1 MKLSILSSAL
11 ALASLTVVPAFANSS
26 WTIDP
31 VHSAANFTVK
41 HMMVSNVSG
50 DFGKVTGTVKYDGKN
65 LGAAVVDASID
76 ANSIDTREPK
86 RDGHV
91 KSPDFL
97 DTAKYPTITFKS
109 TKVVPGK
116 DGFDLHGDLTLHGVT
131 KPVVLHAE
139 PLSGIVKDGRGNEHI
154 GTTASTKINRRD
166 YGVNFN
172 GLLDN
177 GGAMVSD
184 DVKVTIDI
192 DFSRKIET
200 ANSEKKEKAEK
211 TEKPADTEKKKNG

>member
-1 MKLSILSSAL
+1 MKLQKLSL
-11 ALASLTVVPAFANSS
+11 ALTFAVLTTAPSFADSS
-26 WTIDP
+26 TWTVDP
-31 VHSAANFTVK
+31 MHSAAHFTVK

-50 DFGKVTGTVKYDGKN
+50 DFGKVSGEVKYDGKD
-65 LGAAVVDASID
+65 LAAASVDATID

-97 DTAKYPTITFKS
+97 DTVKFPSITFKS

-116 DGFDLHGDLTLHGVT
+116 DGFDIHGNLTLHGVT

-139 PLSGIVKDGRGNEHI
+139 PLSAPVKDGHGSVHI
-154 GTTASTKINRRD
+154 GTSATTKINRRD

-192 DFSRKIET
+192 DLSRKVDTASSET
-200 ANSEKKEKAEK
+200 SIGKKSS
-211 TEKPADTEKKKNG
+211 